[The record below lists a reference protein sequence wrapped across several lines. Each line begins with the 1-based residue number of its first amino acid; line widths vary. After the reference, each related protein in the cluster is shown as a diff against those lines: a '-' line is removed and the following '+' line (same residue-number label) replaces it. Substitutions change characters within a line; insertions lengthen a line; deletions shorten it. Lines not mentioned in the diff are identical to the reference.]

1 MTAARKRYEREGVP
15 RADLRSCDSDHRS
28 GTRLPGCMK
37 VYIPKPGG
45 PWRMVF
51 QVAESKNQEL
61 VLKYVAAGLGHTPRQ
76 TRRLDVY
83 KTAHYRLHG
92 EWPPRN

>member
-1 MTAARKRYEREGVP
+1 
-15 RADLRSCDSDHRS
+15 
-28 GTRLPGCMK
+28 MK

-45 PWRMVF
+45 HWRMVF
-51 QVAESKNQEL
+51 RVVKLANREL
-61 VLKYVAAGLGHTPRQ
+61 GLEYVASGLGHTPRQ

-92 EWPPRN
+92 EWPPRV